1 MYMSTLRRL
10 SKALR
15 PKVNVDGEIKMKRA
29 FSQLFSRFL
38 KWLTQVIAL
47 LNQNKVLL
55 LLLMPQK

>member
-38 KWLTQVIAL
+38 KWLTQGVEKSA
-47 LNQNKVLL
+47 KAAGAC
-55 LLLMPQK
+55 PT